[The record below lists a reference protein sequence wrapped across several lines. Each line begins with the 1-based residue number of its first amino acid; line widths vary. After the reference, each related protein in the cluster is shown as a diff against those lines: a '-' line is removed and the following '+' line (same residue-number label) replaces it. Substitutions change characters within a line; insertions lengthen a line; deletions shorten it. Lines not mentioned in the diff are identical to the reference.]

1 MTVVLAATMFTA
13 CGSSKSGDDGD
24 KTLIMGTNAEFPP
37 YEYRENNEVIGI
49 DAEIGKAIADKLG
62 MDFKKI
68 WLLIQLFLLF
78 SQEKLAWVLQV

>member
-37 YEYRENNEVIGI
+37 YGY
-49 DAEIGKAIADKLG
+49 
-62 MDFKKI
+62 MD
-68 WLLIQLFLLF
+68 
-78 SQEKLAWVLQV
+78 EDGDYTG